1 MRKSRT
7 VEIISGSVC
16 VIGAIVIVWIAGIK
30 DPYKK
35 T

>member
-1 MRKSRT
+1 MRRSRT
-7 VEIISGSVC
+7 IEIISGSIFI
-16 VIGAIVIVWIAGIK
+16 IGAIVIVWISGIK